1 MRIKATVVCEN
12 SVFGF
17 NGAMAEHGW
26 SIFLETDNGN
36 YLFDTGTGQTIFNNA
51 IALGIDLKTVQ
62 AIILSHHHFDHTGGI
77 AQVLDLTGPVDIY
90 SHPDLF
96 KDSYNLQPDG
106 SNIYL
111 GIPFSQS
118 YLEAKGAYFKF
129 ESVTQK
135 ILPEFWLTGEVP
147 RITSFELGDPNQVI
161 KHDGTFV
168 KDPILDDQS
177 IIIETENG
185 LVIILGCSHAGLI
198 NIIEYAIKITGK
210 EHIHAIIGGTHLGL
224 VSAEQLEK
232 SIEALKSYDI
242 DKIGVSH
249 CTGFDASVRL
259 AKMFG
264 SRFFNCRVGTV
275 LEI

>member
-17 NGAMAEHGW
+17 NGAIAEHGW

-36 YLFDTGTGQTIFNNA
+36 YLFDTGTGQAIFNNA
-51 IALGIDLKTVQ
+51 IALGIDLKTIK

-118 YLEAKGAYFKF
+118 YLEAKGAQFKF

-135 ILPEFWLTGEVP
+135 ILPELWLTGEVP

-161 KHDGTFV
+161 KHDGAFI
-168 KDPILDDQS
+168 KDPIMDDQS

-198 NIIEYAIKITGK
+198 NIIEYAIKITGNK
-210 EHIHAIIGGTHLGL
+210 HIHAIIGGTHLGL

-232 SIEALKSYDI
+232 STEALKSYDI
-242 DKIGVSH
+242 DRIGVSH

>member
-17 NGAMAEHGW
+17 NGAIAEHGW

-36 YLFDTGTGQTIFNNA
+36 YLFDTGTGQAIFNNA
-51 IALGIDLKTVQ
+51 IALGIDLKTIK

-118 YLEAKGAYFKF
+118 YLEAKGAQFKF

-135 ILPEFWLTGEVP
+135 ILPELWLTGEVP

-161 KHDGTFV
+161 KHNGAFI

-177 IIIETENG
+177 IIIETVNG

-198 NIIEYAIKITGK
+198 NIIEYAIKITGNK
-210 EHIHAIIGGTHLGL
+210 HIHAIIGGTHLGL

-232 SIEALKSYDI
+232 STEALKSYDI
-242 DKIGVSH
+242 DRIGVSH